1 MTLKS
6 YLKSK
11 YTTSTVKSY
20 EREIKFYLQALPHAQ
35 SATYQDI
42 INYINTQRK
51 QQNPSSI
58 NRILQSIKKY
68 YNYLVDSELREDN
81 PAQFINLKDTKRRNN
96 SVQKRLLS
104 STEIQQ
110 LWQHFLDKKY
120 RYNILRNRNLSMI
133 SLLLFQG
140 LRGGEVRRLS
150 IENINLEE
158 TQIYIPKSHDGNART
173 LALAPCQI
181 LPLYQYINQDRIEL
195 LKGESKGKALF
206 ISKLG
211 RADNGETLHY
221 LIESNRHIIKGKTIN
236 PKTIRMSVIAEQFK
250 KGKSLQEVQYF
261 AGHRY
266 PSSTERYKSNHL
278 QALQQGILKHHPLK

>member
-11 YTTSTVKSY
+11 YTASTVKSY
-20 EREIKFYLQALPHAQ
+20 EREIKLYLQAVPNAQ

-51 QQNPSSI
+51 KQNPSSI

-104 STEIQQ
+104 STEIEQ
-110 LWQHFLDKKY
+110 LWQHFLSKKY

-150 IENINLEE
+150 IENINLEQ
-158 TQIYIPKSHDGNART
+158 TQIYIPKSHDSSART
-173 LALAPCQI
+173 LALEPCQI
-181 LPLYQYINQDRIEL
+181 LPLYEYLNQDRIEL
-195 LKGESKGKALF
+195 LKGERKEKALF

-236 PKTIRMSVIAEQFK
+236 PKTIRMSVLAEQFK

>member
-20 EREIKFYLQALPHAQ
+20 EREIRIYLEVLPHAQ

-42 INYINTQRK
+42 INYINTKRK
-51 QQNPSSI
+51 TQNPSSI

-96 SVQKRLLS
+96 AVQKRLLS
-104 STEIQQ
+104 SIEIEQ

-140 LRGGEVRRLS
+140 LRGGEMRRLS
-150 IENINLEE
+150 IENINLEK
-158 TQIYIPKSHDGNART
+158 TQIYIPKSHDSSART
-173 LALAPCQI
+173 LALEPCQI
-181 LPLYQYINQDRIEL
+181 LPLYQYINEDRIKL
-195 LKGESKGKALF
+195 LKGDNKEKTLF

-221 LIESNRHIIKGKTIN
+221 LIKSNRYIIKGKTIN

-250 KGKSLQEVQYF
+250 KGKSLQAVQYF

>member
-1 MTLKS
+1 
-6 YLKSK
+6 
-11 YTTSTVKSY
+11 VKSY
-20 EREIKFYLQALPHAQ
+20 EREIKLYLQALPAAQ

-42 INYINTQRK
+42 INYINTKRK
-51 QQNPSSI
+51 KQNPSSI

-68 YNYLVDSELREDN
+68 YNYLIDSELREDN
-81 PAQFINLKDTKRRNN
+81 PAQFINLKDSKRRNN
-96 SVQKRLLS
+96 SVQKWLLS

-120 RYNILRNRNLSMI
+120 RYKVLRNRNLSMI

-173 LALAPCQI
+173 LALEPCQI
-181 LPLYQYINQDRIEL
+181 LPLYQYINEDRIKL
-195 LKGESKGKALF
+195 LKGDNKEKALF
-206 ISKLG
+206 ISKRG

>member
-20 EREIKFYLQALPHAQ
+20 EREIRIYLEVLPHAQ

-42 INYINTQRK
+42 INYINTKRK
-51 QQNPSSI
+51 TQNPSSI

-96 SVQKRLLS
+96 AVQKRLLS
-104 STEIQQ
+104 SIEIEQ

-140 LRGGEVRRLS
+140 LRGGEMRRLS
-150 IENINLEE
+150 IENINLEK
-158 TQIYIPKSHDGNART
+158 TQIYIPKSHDSSART
-173 LALAPCQI
+173 LALEPCQI
-181 LPLYQYINQDRIEL
+181 LPLYQYICQDRIEL
-195 LKGESKGKALF
+195 LKENKEEKTLF

-221 LIESNRHIIKGKTIN
+221 LIKSNRYIIKGKTIN

-250 KGKSLQEVQYF
+250 KGKSLQAVQYF

>member
-1 MTLKS
+1 
-6 YLKSK
+6 
-11 YTTSTVKSY
+11 
-20 EREIKFYLQALPHAQ
+20 
-35 SATYQDI
+35 
-42 INYINTQRK
+42 
-51 QQNPSSI
+51 
-58 NRILQSIKKY
+58 
-68 YNYLVDSELREDN
+68 
-81 PAQFINLKDTKRRNN
+81 
-96 SVQKRLLS
+96 
-104 STEIQQ
+104 
-110 LWQHFLDKKY
+110 
-120 RYNILRNRNLSMI
+120 MI

-140 LRGGEVRRLS
+140 LRSGEVRRLS
-150 IENINLEE
+150 IENINLDK
-158 TQIYIPKSHDGNART
+158 TQIYIPKSHDSNART
-173 LALAPCQI
+173 LALEPCQI
-181 LPLYQYINQDRIEL
+181 LPLYQYINEDRIKL
-195 LKGESKGKALF
+195 LKGNKEEKALF

>member
-1 MTLKS
+1 
-6 YLKSK
+6 
-11 YTTSTVKSY
+11 VKSY
-20 EREIKFYLQALPHAQ
+20 EREIKLYLQALPHAQ

-42 INYINTQRK
+42 INYINTKRK
-51 QQNPSSI
+51 KQNPSSI

-110 LWQHFLDKKY
+110 LWQHFLDEKY
-120 RYNILRNRNLSMI
+120 RYKVLRNRNLSMI

-173 LALAPCQI
+173 LALEPCQI
-181 LPLYQYINQDRIEL
+181 LPLYQYLNQDRIEL
-195 LKGESKGKALF
+195 LKGESKEKALF

-250 KGKSLQEVQYF
+250 KGKNLQEVQYF

>member
-20 EREIKFYLQALPHAQ
+20 EREIKLYLQALPHAQ

-42 INYINTQRK
+42 INYINTKRK
-51 QQNPSSI
+51 TQNPSSI

-96 SVQKRLLS
+96 AVQKRLLS
-104 STEIQQ
+104 SIEIEQ
-110 LWQHFLDKKY
+110 LWQHFLTKNY

-140 LRGGEVRRLS
+140 LRGGEMRRLS
-150 IENINLEE
+150 IENINLEK

-173 LALAPCQI
+173 LALEPCQI
-181 LPLYQYINQDRIEL
+181 LPLYQYINEDRIKL
-195 LKGESKGKALF
+195 LKGDNKEKALF

>member
-11 YTTSTVKSY
+11 YTASTVKSY
-20 EREIKFYLQALPHAQ
+20 EREIKIYLQALPHAQ

-42 INYINTQRK
+42 INYINTKRK
-51 QQNPSSI
+51 KQNPSSI

-81 PAQFINLKDTKRRNN
+81 PAQFINLKDSKRRNN
-96 SVQKRLLS
+96 TVQKRLLS

-120 RYNILRNRNLSMI
+120 RYKILRNRNLSMI

-140 LRGGEVRRLS
+140 LRGGEMRRLS
-150 IENINLEE
+150 IENINLEK

-173 LALAPCQI
+173 LALEPCQI
-181 LPLYQYINQDRIEL
+181 LPLYQYINEDRIKL
-195 LKGESKGKALF
+195 LKGDNKEKALF

>member
-1 MTLKS
+1 
-6 YLKSK
+6 
-11 YTTSTVKSY
+11 VKSY
-20 EREIKFYLQALPHAQ
+20 EREIKLYLQAVPNAQ

-51 QQNPSSI
+51 KQNPSSI

-104 STEIQQ
+104 STEIEQ
-110 LWQHFLDKKY
+110 LWQHFLSKKY

-150 IENINLEE
+150 IENINLEQ
-158 TQIYIPKSHDGNART
+158 TQIYIPKSHDSSART
-173 LALAPCQI
+173 LALEPCQI
-181 LPLYQYINQDRIEL
+181 LPLYEYLNQDRIEL
-195 LKGESKGKALF
+195 LKGERKEKALF

-236 PKTIRMSVIAEQFK
+236 PKTIRMSVLAEQFK